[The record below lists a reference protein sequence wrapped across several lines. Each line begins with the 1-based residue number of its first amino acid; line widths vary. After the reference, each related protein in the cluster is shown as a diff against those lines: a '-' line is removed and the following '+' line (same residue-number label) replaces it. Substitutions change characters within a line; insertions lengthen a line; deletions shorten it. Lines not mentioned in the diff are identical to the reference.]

1 MGFQEAYRSGALE
14 MYCSGLGN
22 LPEKICISRQILFRI
37 DNFDAAGLLKK
48 FLAYFVICGVGQIAG
63 SKQPADVSLLSDTP
77 LEEKHMGYNVT
88 VKA

>member
-22 LPEKICISRQILFRI
+22 LPEKICISRQLLFRI

-63 SKQPADVSLLSDTP
+63 SKQLADVSLLFGAP
-77 LEEKHMGYNVT
+77 LEEKHMGYNVIA
-88 VKA
+88 KA